1 MYLPSSGDVPMA
13 SVLIKT
19 WEKGEEYTFLLLQDI
34 PRKRSGCIQYQVM
47 GVRYRLILQSTK
59 ERAELS

>member
-19 WEKGEEYTFLLLQDI
+19 WEKGEELLFFFFRIYLG
-34 PRKRSGCIQYQVM
+34 K
-47 GVRYRLILQSTK
+47 GVDAYNTK
-59 ERAELS
+59 LWGFDTD